1 MEHLKYAPTKEIKSQ
16 FSDNLYRNELPS
28 LDELN
33 EPIEIFSPDNQ
44 KAGMDISSL
53 NEPIVI
59 SVKMEVIRLPANGG
73 EWVGE
78 IGNSEWVPDDLLVPK
93 QPPGNE
99 LSWREIKD
107 KYGIESIPFN
117 DGEPDFSAVSEAT
130 VEIDDFTTD
139 RNANFTQADEA
150 CAKKWSE
157 EDKDGRSWTAAD
169 VKEYRKENQLSWH
182 ERSDQKTMDLVPQ
195 EVHGNVPHS
204 GGISAAKNGGA

>member
-1 MEHLKYAPTKEIKSQ
+1 MDLSTDIHPQEIKVA
-16 FSDNLYRNELPS
+16 FSNEHCGKELPS

-33 EPIEIFSPDNQ
+33 KPIEPYSPDSYSTTL
-44 KAGMDISSL
+44 DISTL
-53 NEPIVI
+53 NSPIELPTKVEA
-59 SVKMEVIRLPANGG
+59 VRLPMNGG
-73 EWVGE
+73 EWNGE
-78 IGNSEWVPDDLLVPK
+78 VGNSDWIPDDTLVPK
-93 QPPGNE
+93 QPIGNE

-107 KYGIESIPFN
+107 KYGIESIPFI

-139 RNANFTQADEA
+139 RNSNFTQADEA
-150 CAKKWSE
+150 CAEKWNAE
-157 EDKDGRSWTAAD
+157 QKDGRNWTAAD

-204 GGISAAKNGGA
+204 GGISAAKNGEN

>member
-1 MEHLKYAPTKEIKSQ
+1 MEFLRNLQPKEINTTTPDDLARKKLPEIDVLNSLIGLPLDGKPNGKI
-16 FSDNLYRNELPS
+16 SIEDLNATIEYCDKRLPS
-28 LDELN
+28 
-33 EPIEIFSPDNQ
+33 S
-44 KAGMDISSL
+44 
-53 NEPIVI
+53 
-59 SVKMEVIRLPANGG
+59 GG
-73 EWVGE
+73 EWTGE
-78 IGNSEWVPDDLLVPK
+78 PGNSEWVPDNDVIPK

-99 LSWREIKD
+99 LAWEEIKE

-139 RNANFTQADEA
+139 RNMNFTQADEA
-150 CAKKWSE
+150 CAKKWTE

-204 GGISAAKNGGA
+204 GGISAAKRSE